1 MLGRRPRYRPIMDT
15 RLSRLQ
21 TAASQGTLWIMVDPI
36 STSISVLAL
45 ALSGITAW
53 MNLLRRGALRMTRP
67 TFISFNYDKVGP
79 NGRLIKPKVFAR
91 GLLYSTG
98 ARGCVVQN
106 MFATLRLADSKHDFT
121 VWGHGN
127 TSLFRGSGLFA
138 PPTGIA
144 ENHHFNPSD
153 GSPEFRFSAGEYE
166 LTIFAEVVADSKP
179 KELCSVHL
187 SVSDDALSHP
197 LGDEAAIWF
206 DWDPNGKRYHAHVET
221 RSDPIGR

>member
-1 MLGRRPRYRPIMDT
+1 MADPVST
-15 RLSRLQ
+15 
-21 TAASQGTLWIMVDPI
+21 TL
-36 STSISVLAL
+36 SVLAL
-45 ALSGITAW
+45 VVSGVTAW
-53 MNLLRRGALRMTRP
+53 MNLLRTGALRMTRP

-79 NGRLIKPKVFAR
+79 SSRTIKPKIFVR

-98 ARGCVVQN
+98 ARGRVVQN
-106 MFATLRLADSKHDFT
+106 MFTTLRVGESTHYFS

-127 TSLFRGSGLFA
+127 TSLSRGSGLFA

-153 GSPEFRFSAGEYE
+153 GYPEFRFSAGEYQ
-166 LTIFAEVVADSKP
+166 LKVFAEVVADSRP

-187 SVSDDALSHP
+187 SVSDDALPQP

-206 DWDPNGKRYHAHVET
+206 DWDPNKKQYHAHVEL
-221 RSDPIGR
+221 GR